1 MEYRRQ
7 NQSTWTS
14 VTPQSGKTLGTYFS
28 GGIVADGSLDGAY
41 EVDFPDA
48 AFADGDQIQFT
59 SLPPETA
66 DEVLDSKLVYTIQT
80 NGNGF
85 SILKPDGTPIQVTN
99 EVLFGVDGKFG
110 PEIKE
115 VAAASNTTTTITA
128 VTYGGAFFGDFA
140 LANADSFDDGDQV
153 KFTNL
158 PAGSPLKEDTVYT
171 LSTLFANSETG
182 AESSEGQPNAIKVYQ
197 FNDINGNPVA
207 GVNEISIGANTQ
219 VTLLGPT
226 ADPANPK
233 TSSISAVAFSAQNF
247 GQFLGE
253 FITGNPPEFTQGQKV
268 SLTNLP
274 EGSKLS
280 TTEVYTISNLAID
293 PANPNQNLFTLLDA
307 DGVSLELSLNDI
319 AANTQIAL
327 SAISSEGTFL
337 SFDQRNF
344 EGSFAG
350 YFNNI
355 VTVLAQELNT
365 TNIRLE
371 DQELSEK
378 MAVETRDQYSGVS
391 QDEEV
396 TDMMKFQRSFQA
408 SARHINII
416 DSLLDQVVNRLG
428 IG

>member
-1 MEYRRQ
+1 
-7 NQSTWTS
+7 
-14 VTPQSGKTLGTYFS
+14 
-28 GGIVADGSLDGAY
+28 
-41 EVDFPDA
+41 
-48 AFADGDQIQFT
+48 
-59 SLPPETA
+59 
-66 DEVLDSKLVYTIQT
+66 
-80 NGNGF
+80 
-85 SILKPDGTPIQVTN
+85 
-99 EVLFGVDGKFG
+99 
-110 PEIKE
+110 
-115 VAAASNTTTTITA
+115 
-128 VTYGGAFFGDFA
+128 
-140 LANADSFDDGDQV
+140 
-153 KFTNL
+153 
-158 PAGSPLKEDTVYT
+158 
-171 LSTLFANSETG
+171 
-182 AESSEGQPNAIKVYQ
+182 
-197 FNDINGNPVA
+197 
-207 GVNEISIGANTQ
+207 
-219 VTLLGPT
+219 LLGPT

-233 TSSISAVAFSAQNF
+233 TSSISAVDFSTQSA